1 MKKITNKSII
11 KYLDQYEVL
20 IWDFDGVILDSN
32 DIRDQAF
39 YYALKGFEVAKVDE
53 LLKYHRRNG
62 GLSRY
67 EKFDWFFS
75 EFSIQISEERR
86 NIILKRFSDYCSSRI
101 VDPILLKKEVL
112 NVLNYFYA
120 KNKIM
125 YIASA
130 SSNDEL
136 NFAAKELKIA
146 CFFKSI
152 LGSPR
157 NKIQS
162 VKEIKNYN
170 KKFSDADYIFIGDAI
185 NDLNAAKF
193 NNIKFL
199 GHNNNYLLQEEN
211 IDYWI

>member
-1 MKKITNKSII
+1 LKKITNKSII

-39 YYALKGFEVAKVDE
+39 YYALEGFEVAKVDK
-53 LLKYHRRNG
+53 LLKYHRKNG

-75 EFSIQISEERR
+75 EFSLNISEERR
-86 NIILKRFSDYCSSRI
+86 NVIFKRFSYYCSSRI
-101 VDPILLKKEVL
+101 VDPNLLRKEVL
-112 NVLNYFYA
+112 NVLNFFYA

-136 NFAAKELKIA
+136 NFAAKKLKID
-146 CFFKSI
+146 FLFKSI

-157 NKIQS
+157 NK
-162 VKEIKNYN
+162 
-170 KKFSDADYIFIGDAI
+170 
-185 NDLNAAKF
+185 
-193 NNIKFL
+193 
-199 GHNNNYLLQEEN
+199 
-211 IDYWI
+211 